1 MLTAEVLRPIV
12 ALEVR
17 RITDVNV
24 NSPLHISGLIGQ
36 YLVSKERRRL
46 IGVGQTKSSVG
57 GVEGLIREFAV
68 NGAYSVP
75 FIARCSYSSCVDF

>member
-46 IGVGQTKSSVG
+46 IGVGRLNLQSAGWRVSLG
-57 GVEGLIREFAV
+57 SLQ
-68 NGAYSVP
+68 
-75 FIARCSYSSCVDF
+75 